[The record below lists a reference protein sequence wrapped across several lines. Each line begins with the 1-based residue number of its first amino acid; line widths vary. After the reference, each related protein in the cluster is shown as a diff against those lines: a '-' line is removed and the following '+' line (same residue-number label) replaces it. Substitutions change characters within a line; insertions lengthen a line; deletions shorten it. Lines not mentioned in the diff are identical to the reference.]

1 MITKHRLL
9 QSVSFCASFLLT
21 MQAQAGGVF
30 YSETGNPVT
39 IPDGTEAI
47 ILLKKGN
54 EIKALDSQGNAVPSC
69 EDCEAELDNIKLL
82 VSVDKKGSLRVIG
95 SPPAK
100 PAVAANLADPAGAA
114 TPKKDNAMQTV
125 TEGIKLRK
133 LIKQVKAHHG
143 LMQTQTG
150 EIVVMNLDK
159 AEILKPIDPSKTPTQ
174 LAKEHKKEIVGLKQP
189 EISNEEFAEIKR
201 RFERTI
207 DVKVTKGSV
216 CIVEVIQPPGDVF
229 QFCSPPEP
237 QWW

>member
-1 MITKHRLL
+1 MFVKHSFL
-9 QSVSFCASFLLT
+9 QSVSFCASFLLA

-30 YSETGNPVT
+30 YSGTGTPVA
-39 IPDGTEAI
+39 IPDGAEAV

-54 EIKALDSQGNAVPSC
+54 EITALDSQGNAVPSC

-82 VSVDKKGSLRVIG
+82 VSVDKKGGLRVIG
-95 SPPAK
+95 SSPAK
-100 PAVAANLADPAGAA
+100 PAVAANWADPAGVT

-133 LIKQVKAHHG
+133 LTKQVKAHHG
-143 LMQTQTG
+143 MMLTQTG
-150 EIVVMNLDK
+150 DLVVMNVDK
-159 AEILKPIDPSKTPTQ
+159 AEILKPIDPSKTPAQ

-189 EISNEEFAEIKR
+189 EISDKEFAEIKR
-201 RFERTI
+201 KFERTI

-216 CIVEVIQPPGDVF
+216 CIEFAGQPPGDLF
-229 QFCSPPEP
+229 RICSPPEP